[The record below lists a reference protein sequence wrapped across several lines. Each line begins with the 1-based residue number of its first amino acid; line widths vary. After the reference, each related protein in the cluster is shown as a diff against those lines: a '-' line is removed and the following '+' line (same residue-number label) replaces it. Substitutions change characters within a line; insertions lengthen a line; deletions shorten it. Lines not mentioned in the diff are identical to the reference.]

1 MSQITVH
8 IPMEDY
14 LAQWFVHE
22 RGGTVPVSLSYGS
35 VESKILETYLIKL
48 PHDVEPDF
56 GGEGKVPVYIPTFKH
71 RPAEIYNYL
80 PKSAVLVFTNSIRH
94 RLDIEL
100 WNSVHPFT
108 KMGLQRIDEL
118 IYAFMECHGIAMTE
132 ANWNALAKRFQRQ
145 RKQYNDRELQKQK
158 YSAKKSRK
166 SQ

>member
-1 MSQITVH
+1 
-8 IPMEDY
+8 MEDY